1 MYFNKNK
8 TVLEKGFLSVEDV
21 RTVELNRSKRARAIV
36 ALIAILAL
44 AMPSARVLF
53 EQYMLSHML
62 IQLPLLVIC
71 GFWIA
76 DYLLERVTFRIE
88 LHLALPLL
96 LIALITSMFWMLP
109 RFLDAS
115 LAENNY
121 FLLKFISLPLLV
133 GLPFTF
139 GWRNVDPVV
148 KSFIMANLMSMLIVL
163 AWLYIEAPVRLCN
176 YYLINEQQ
184 DVGKTLIYIVVGI
197 SLYWASKLFI
207 GRSANINI
215 KH

>member
-8 TVLEKGFLSVEDV
+8 TVLEKGILSIGDV
-21 RTVELNRSKRARAIV
+21 RTIEINRSKRARAIV

-44 AMPSARVLF
+44 AMPSARALF

-88 LHLALPLL
+88 FHFALPLL
-96 LIALITSMFWMLP
+96 LIALITAMFWMLP

-115 LAENNY
+115 LEDHNY
-121 FLLKFISLPLLV
+121 FLLKFTSLPLLV
-133 GLPFTF
+133 GIPFTF
-139 GWRNVDPVV
+139 GWRNVGPIA
-148 KSFIMANLMSMLIVL
+148 KSFVMANLMSMLIVL

-184 DVGKTLIYIVVGI
+184 DVGKTLVYIAAGV
-197 SLYWASKLFI
+197 SLYWVSKLFI
-207 GRSANINI
+207 GGSANINI
-215 KH
+215 KN